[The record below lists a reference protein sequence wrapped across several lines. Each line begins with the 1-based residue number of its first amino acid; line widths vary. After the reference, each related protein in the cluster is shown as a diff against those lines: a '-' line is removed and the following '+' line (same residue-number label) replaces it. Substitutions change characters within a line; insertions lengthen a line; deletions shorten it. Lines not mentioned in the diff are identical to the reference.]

1 MGSRLSAEEHCAT
14 IAGACDLALAGVQ
27 QMLVDRCKF
36 STAELAAFGGVRD
49 RATAGNLPEK

>member
-1 MGSRLSAEEHCAT
+1 
-14 IAGACDLALAGVQ
+14 
-27 QMLVDRCKF
+27 MLVDRCKF